1 MLKEKLTK
9 MLEEKQA
16 ARAKAM
22 ETMAATDDKE
32 LRSAQL
38 DLINGID
45 KEIRSITDMIAD
57 ADAVAPAD
65 PTDPAAGDDPT
76 ARGADLEDPEL
87 TKRANMLPVGDLEK
101 VSRSAALEE
110 QQKDLEKRGAD
121 LKAGKAITVR
131 ANPLTTEDG
140 ILIEKKYSR
149 ELAPTFNEVSTLIDS
164 VNSVP
169 LQGGESYSKAFVVSG
184 GEGNYTAE
192 GAAAA
197 DADPVTDYVEIPKAK
212 ITAYAEVTEEI
223 KKLPNVDYVTYVQ
236 GEVRNAIRKKITK
249 QIIAGAGTTNTLA
262 GIYKAPANVI
272 PADSDLE
279 VSVID
284 ADTLNDIV
292 FAYGGDEDVE
302 DDAVLVLSKAD
313 LRAFSNVKGAD
324 DKRIYKIEK
333 RGNTGTISYAD
344 GGVGVDYTINS
355 ACNSL
360 SSAAVAADSYTM
372 VYGRPK
378 AYELPIFSDLEIK
391 ESADYKFKDGN
402 IAFRG
407 VIFVGGNTAAYKGW
421 MRVKKVSA
429 AG

>member
-45 KEIRSITDMIAD
+45 AEIRSITDMIAD
-57 ADAVAPAD
+57 ADAAAPA
-65 PTDPAAGDDPT
+65 AEDDQT
-76 ARGADLEDPEL
+76 ARATDLDDPEL
-87 TKRANMLPVGDLEK
+87 TKRANPLPVGDLEK
-101 VSRSAALEE
+101 VGRATALEE
-110 QQKDLEKRGAD
+110 QQKELEARGAD

-131 ANPLTTEDG
+131 ANPLKTGDG

-149 ELAPTFNEVSTLIDS
+149 ELAPHFNEVSTLIDS

-169 LQGGESYSKAFVVSG
+169 LQGGESYSKAFAVSG
-184 GEGNYTAE
+184 GEGDYTAE
-192 GAAAA
+192 GEAAA
-197 DADPVTDYVEIPKAK
+197 DSDPVTDFVSIAKSK

-223 KKLPNVDYVTYVQ
+223 KKLPNVDYVSYVQ
-236 GEVRNAIRKKITK
+236 DEVRNAIRKKITK
-249 QIIAGAGTTNTLA
+249 QIIAGAGTANTLG

-272 PADSDLE
+272 PADSDLP

-302 DDAVLVLSKAD
+302 DGAVLVLSKAD
-313 LRAFSNVKGAD
+313 LRAFSNVKNGD

-344 GGVGVDYTINS
+344 GGVGVDYIINS

-360 SSAAVAADSYTM
+360 SLAATAMDSYTM

-391 ESADYKFKDGN
+391 EDASYKFKEGN
-402 IAFRG
+402 ICFRG
-407 VIFVGGNTAAYKGW
+407 VIFVGGNVGSYKGW
-421 MRVKKVSA
+421 MRVKKVAA

>member
-1 MLKEKLTK
+1 MKKKLMK
-9 MLEEKQA
+9 MLAAKQE

-22 ETMAATDDKE
+22 EAMADTEDKE
-32 LRSAQL
+32 VRASQLEIIKSIEDEIANITALLEEAKADEGQEDKPQEEERAQ
-38 DLINGID
+38 
-45 KEIRSITDMIAD
+45 DM
-57 ADAVAPAD
+57 
-65 PTDPAAGDDPT
+65 
-76 ARGADLEDPEL
+76 GADEEL
-87 TKRANMLPVGDLEK
+87 TKRASTLPVGNLET
-101 VSRSAALEE
+101 VARTAAIDETNKELE
-110 QQKDLEKRGAD
+110 QRGAD

-131 ANPLTTEDG
+131 ANPMTTADG

-169 LQGGESYSKAFVVSG
+169 LQGGESYAKAFAVSG
-184 GEGNYTAE
+184 GEGDYTAE

-197 DADPVTDYVEIPKAK
+197 DSDPVTDYVDIQKSK

-223 KKLPNVDYVTYVQ
+223 KKLPNVDYVSYVQ

-249 QIIAGAGTTNTLA
+249 QIVAGAGTTNTLT
-262 GIYKAPANVI
+262 GIYKAPDNII

-302 DDAVLVLSKAD
+302 DGAVLVLSKAD
-313 LRAFSNVKGAD
+313 LRAFSNVKGGD
-324 DKRIYKIEK
+324 DKRIYKIDK

-344 GGVGVDYTINS
+344 GGVGVDYIINS

-360 SSAAVAADSYTM
+360 SSASTVAGSHTM

-391 ESADYKFKDGN
+391 ESTEYKFKEGN

-407 VIFVGGNTAAYKGW
+407 VIFVGGNVGAYKGW
-421 MRVKKVSA
+421 MRVKKVAA